1 MFETEVLA
9 GIAVAEEKGLDWKAA
24 ALNPFLDM
32 ARADACILGLAK
44 GGYWRAKEEWDVDAE
59 WMERHGFLIPDRVFD
74 IEDLDYRD
82 TYAELAE
89 TWRKAAR
96 GELVPA

>member
-24 ALNPFLDM
+24 ALNPFFDIT
-32 ARADACILGLAK
+32 RADACILGLTVA
-44 GGYWRAKEEWDVDAE
+44 GGYWEAKNTWDVEAE
-59 WMERHGFLIPDRVFD
+59 WMERHGFLTPEALSDENWIN
-74 IEDLDYRD
+74 
-82 TYAELAE
+82 ASAALAE
-89 TWRKAAR
+89 TWRRAAR